1 MTTKPDT
8 LDDFIKATIEEL
20 RDCGY
25 DDDEIAQMIIKTA
38 VDVLSASNI
47 NDF

>member
-8 LDDFIKATIEEL
+8 LDEFIKVTIDEL

-25 DDDEIAQMIIKTA
+25 DDAEIAQMIIKTA
-38 VDVLSASNI
+38 VDALSGAGI
-47 NDF
+47 RDF

>member
-8 LDDFIKATIEEL
+8 LDEFIKVTIDEL

-25 DDDEIAQMIIKTA
+25 DDAEIAQMIIKTA

-47 NDF
+47 GDF